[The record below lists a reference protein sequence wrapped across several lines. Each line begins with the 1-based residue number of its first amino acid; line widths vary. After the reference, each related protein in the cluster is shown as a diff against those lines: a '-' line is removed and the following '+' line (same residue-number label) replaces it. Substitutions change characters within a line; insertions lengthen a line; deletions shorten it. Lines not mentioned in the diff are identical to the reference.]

1 MLFCLGSLARPVMD
15 TPSRQAE
22 LELLINSCIMASD
35 EEAVVFENLPNF
47 RQAGGRGLTNKRGQ
61 RVKDGLLY
69 RSSRT
74 DFVTPKD
81 KSLFLQLGIKSIID
95 LRRQSEYERSDGSKL
110 LDDIYP
116 VWILK
121 CGDVRRMKP
130 SLRWGGKT
138 RSTSPPPSD
147 NTAGRRYLVN
157 MWTMKIIW
165 HIFTQANFIVRW
177 LSLILVLIDW
187 LSGLHLFVKFY
198 TWLVLNNYSVSK
210 QYIDVVELAKP
221 VIIDVIRFMCREDS
235 LPMLIHCAHGKDRTG
250 LLVAV
255 VLGLLEVDNEYITR
269 DYAESQVIIIIKAVP
284 FYFRLHYVHACYTF
298 QNLFIIHVSSSTNFL
313 HTCSIMV

>member
-1 MLFCLGSLARPVMD
+1 MA
-15 TPSRQAE
+15 AE
-22 LELLINSCIMASD
+22 

-61 RVKDGLLY
+61 RVRDGLLY

-74 DFVTPKD
+74 DFITPKD
-81 KSLFLQLGIKSIID
+81 KSLFLQLEIKSIID

-121 CGDVRRMKP
+121 KGQVHPMKP
-130 SLRWGGKT
+130 SFRWGGRTK
-138 RSTSPPPSD
+138 SSSPPPSD
-147 NTAGRRYLVN
+147 EPAGRRYLVN

-165 HIFTQANFIVRW
+165 HIFTQANFFIRW
-177 LSLILVLIDW
+177 LSIILVLIDW
-187 LSGLHLFVKFY
+187 LTGLHLFVKFF
-198 TWLVLNNYSVSK
+198 TWLVLNRHTVPD

-221 VIIDVIRFMCREDS
+221 VIVDVVRFMCREGS

-250 LLVAV
+250 ILVAV
-255 VLGLLEVDNEYITR
+255 VLGLLDVDNEEIVR
-269 DYAESQVIIIIKAVP
+269 DYADSQVSKYVKVSCGKFSSRIICFYITFAVM
-284 FYFRLHYVHACYTF
+284 FGKFRGV
-298 QNLFIIHVSSSTNFL
+298 
-313 HTCSIMV
+313 